1 MKKIKF
7 VLFFCAFLLLFA
19 AAPASAS
26 ALTARAD
33 IFDDIAGMF
42 VPKSQTEEL
51 GDVIL
56 GGVPIGIS
64 LDNDGIEVLGFTEII
79 TDDGAV
85 CPAEN
90 SGLRVGDKIVEVD
103 GEKSLKIQKLKEA
116 CGDGGEISLSYDRGG
131 KTYETEVTP
140 RKDVLTGEYK
150 LGLWV
155 KDVSNGIG
163 TLTFVKNGK
172 YFGALGHPITSKD
185 GDIVEITGGKVH
197 DCVILG
203 VEKGVK
209 GAAGQLKGVFS
220 NTSALGAIAKN
231 NKFGVYGKFD
241 SYPSGLDVGKLIP
254 VADIGDVRPGK
265 AEIYSTIKGET
276 PECYEIEIVKVTGQ
290 SQKDDKGLVVRVTD
304 SRLLD
309 ETGGI
314 VQGMSG
320 SPIVQNGKLVGAVT
334 HVFINDPT
342 RGFGMFA
349 KWMLTE

>member
-1 MKKIKF
+1 M
-7 VLFFCAFLLLFA
+7 
-19 AAPASAS
+19 
-26 ALTARAD
+26 
-33 IFDDIAGMF
+33 
-42 VPKSQTEEL
+42 
-51 GDVIL
+51 
-56 GGVPIGIS
+56 
-64 LDNDGIEVLGFTEII
+64 
-79 TDDGAV
+79 
-85 CPAEN
+85 
-90 SGLRVGDKIVEVD
+90 
-103 GEKSLKIQKLKEA
+103 
-116 CGDGGEISLSYDRGG
+116 
-131 KTYETEVTP
+131 
-140 RKDVLTGEYK
+140 
-150 LGLWV
+150 
-155 KDVSNGIG
+155 
-163 TLTFVKNGK
+163 
-172 YFGALGHPITSKD
+172 
-185 GDIVEITGGKVH
+185 
-197 DCVILG
+197 
-203 VEKGVK
+203 
-209 GAAGQLKGVFS
+209 KGVFS
-220 NTSALGAIAKN
+220 NASALGTIAKN

-254 VADIGDVRPGK
+254 VADIGDVSPGK